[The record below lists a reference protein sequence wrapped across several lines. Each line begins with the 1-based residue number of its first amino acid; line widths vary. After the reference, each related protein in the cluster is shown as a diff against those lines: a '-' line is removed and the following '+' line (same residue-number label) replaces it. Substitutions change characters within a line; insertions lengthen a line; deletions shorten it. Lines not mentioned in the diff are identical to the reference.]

1 MSSAK
6 KTMIILG
13 GVTFI
18 ALIGIGAVFM
28 IFTKL
33 ATVEFVPGNEIYL
46 RDVYVV
52 IDQTLSMGQGERMEA
67 REMLKTEILKGVG
80 PGDRVSCYRIASN
93 FKESNDRVFASTRY
107 LPKVFENVTT
117 VGSSE
122 LPAGVKA
129 DLVNRWRNYDREKDD
144 WVEQL
149 DNLNQPHGNYSDYLG
164 VLAEVGRRINNSADP
179 NLAGEKWLV
188 MIGDLKHEPVSSDP
202 PAPKG
207 NEKRQYSGVH
217 INLVYPGGLHPRAE
231 QDRIERFWKK
241 YFTARGGKAINF
253 ISYDGFTGRFPDTTI
268 PRPMSLN

>member
-1 MSSAK
+1 MSTAK

-18 ALIGIGAVFM
+18 ALVGIGAIFM

-33 ATVEFVPGNEIYL
+33 ATVEFVPGNEIYT

-52 IDQTLSMGQGERMEA
+52 IDQTLSMGQGERLEA

-93 FKESNDRVFASTRY
+93 FKESNDRVFSSTRY
-107 LPKVFENVTT
+107 LPKVFENVANT
-117 VGSSE
+117 SNSA

-129 DLVNRWRNYDREKDD
+129 DLANRWQTYNREKNS
-144 WVEQL
+144 WIERL
-149 DNLNQPHGNYSDYLG
+149 DNLDQPGGNYSDYLG

-179 NLAGEKWLV
+179 NLARDKWLV
-188 MIGDLKHEPVSSDP
+188 MIGDLKHEPVPDEP
-202 PAPKG
+202 PVAKG
-207 NEKRQYSGVH
+207 NEKRQYSGVS
-217 INLVYPGGLHPRAE
+217 INLVYPGGLHPPVE

-253 ISYDGFTGRFPDTTI
+253 ISYDGFTGRFPNTTVPQPI
-268 PRPMSLN
+268 SLN